1 MINNLICLGVESTA
15 HSTSLGIIND
25 KGEIL
30 SDVKD
35 MYKTEKGGLIPVEV
49 AKHHNKVF
57 PELLKQIDIEDINII
72 SVSAG
77 PGLAPCLSEGMKF
90 AKDLS
95 KKFKIPL
102 IPVSHLIAHLE
113 IGKLLTKVKDPV
125 FVLATC
131 ANTQIIFFEDKR
143 YHIGGETLDVG
154 LGNALDK
161 FGRAIGLGF
170 PCGPKIEELAKS
182 GKYIELPYSV
192 KGQDLVFSGIIT
204 EAINKFKKGKKK
216 EDLCFSLQETLFAML
231 CEVTERAMAHS
242 NKKEALLIGGVA
254 ANQRLI
260 EMLNI
265 MCKERNANF
274 HVVPLKYSGDN
285 GVMISWQ
292 GILQYKANKKYYDNL
307 KLENIDINPNWR
319 ADQLKI
325 KYK

>member
-1 MINNLICLGVESTA
+1 MITCLGIESTA
-15 HSTSLGIIND
+15 HSASLGIMND

-30 SDVKD
+30 ADVKD

-57 PELLKQIDIEDINII
+57 PELLKQIDIKNVDLI
-72 SVSAG
+72 SISAG

-95 KKFKIPL
+95 KKLKIPL
-102 IPVSHLIAHLE
+102 ISINHLIAHLS
-113 IGKLLTKVKDPV
+113 IGELLTKAKDPV
-125 FVLATC
+125 FILATG

-143 YHIGGETLDVG
+143 YHISGETLDVG

-170 PCGPKIEELAKS
+170 PCGPKIEELAKN
-182 GKYIELPYSV
+182 GKYVELPYSV
-192 KGQDLVFSGIIT
+192 KGQDLVFAGIIT
-204 EAINKFKKGKKK
+204 EAINKFKKGTKK

-274 HVVPLKYSGDN
+274 YVVPLKYSGDN
-285 GVMISWQ
+285 GTMISWQ
-292 GILQYKANKKYYDNL
+292 GILQYKSNKKYYDNL
-307 KLENIDINPNWR
+307 KLENIDIKPNWR
-319 ADQLKI
+319 ADQLEI